1 MTLNDNNELP
11 LTEIR
16 LPLEEIKPY
25 CLTERNHRTSKSQSL
40 NIISSIATKRC
51 EIKKLIYKKVGDIE
65 IIRRGERKP
74 TSLVR
79 LEEGMKTFFFGEN
92 GHVTSE
98 FPSLKK
104 KIRLDKIRK
113 KLKLNEKIDAGAL
126 TYLFLKGNET
136 QIDLRR
142 DILQRKALTRS
153 TNFDIKLDKDIDL
166 KQFVK
171 EKVKEEKEN
180 LKVINKS
187 PLTLI
192 NEKQNNNIS
201 RNWKNYEDSE
211 NSILPK
217 SNTVSIETHYKT
229 LSQPI
234 SKNINCKKLAKIL
247 IKKAGSLED
256 KQEKLDKVL
265 CKIIDHAE
273 MQKPLSVYIKKDI
286 EAIMGVKLKYKKKK
300 GTTKQLL
307 TQSVRIQGDYSYMG
321 KKKANML
328 EISDNIAKMNDK
340 TIKEFGK
347 EIKKKYWQKSDGNQK
362 TMPYEMKRR
371 IEMSD
376 KKMRIKVNQNNLL
389 LEKMRFNLEQEN
401 NYLKVLVK
409 NIIKEKDK

>member
-171 EKVKEEKEN
+171 EKVKEEQEN
-180 LKVINKS
+180 LKAINKS

-217 SNTVSIETHYKT
+217 SNTVTIETHYKT

-234 SKNINCKKLAKIL
+234 SKNINCKQLAKIL

-347 EIKKKYWQKSDGNQK
+347 EIKKKYWQNSDGNKK

>member
-40 NIISSIATKRC
+40 NIISSIATKSC

-171 EKVKEEKEN
+171 EKVKEEQEN
-180 LKVINKS
+180 LKAINKS

-217 SNTVSIETHYKT
+217 SNTVTIETHYKT

-234 SKNINCKKLAKIL
+234 SKNINCKQLAKIL

>member
-1 MTLNDNNELP
+1 M
-11 LTEIR
+11 
-16 LPLEEIKPY
+16 
-25 CLTERNHRTSKSQSL
+25 
-40 NIISSIATKRC
+40 
-51 EIKKLIYKKVGDIE
+51 
-65 IIRRGERKP
+65 
-74 TSLVR
+74 
-79 LEEGMKTFFFGEN
+79 
-92 GHVTSE
+92 
-98 FPSLKK
+98 KK

-171 EKVKEEKEN
+171 EKVKEEQEN
-180 LKVINKS
+180 LKAINKS

-217 SNTVSIETHYKT
+217 SNTVTIETHYKT

-234 SKNINCKKLAKIL
+234 SKNINCKQLAKIL

-389 LEKMRFNLEQEN
+389 LAKMRFNLEQEN

-409 NIIKEKDK
+409 NIIKEKDKSSSN

>member
-1 MTLNDNNELP
+1 MTLNNNNELP

-65 IIRRGERKP
+65 IVRRGERKP
-74 TSLVR
+74 TSLVK
-79 LEEGMKTFFFGEN
+79 LEQGMKTFFFGEN

-153 TNFDIKLDKDIDL
+153 TNFDIKIDKDIDL
-166 KQFVK
+166 KQFLK

-180 LKVINKS
+180 LKEINKN
-187 PLTLI
+187 PLKQ
-192 NEKQNNNIS
+192 KQNNTIS
-201 RNWKNYEDSE
+201 RNMRNNEDSE

-217 SNTVSIETHYKT
+217 SNTISIETHYKT

-234 SKNINCKKLAKIL
+234 SKNINSKKIAKIL
-247 IKKAGSLED
+247 IKKAGSIED

-286 EAIMGVKLKYKKKK
+286 EAIMGVKIKYKKKK
-300 GTTKQLL
+300 GGIKQLL

-340 TIKEFGK
+340 TIKEFSK
-347 EIKKKYWQKSDGNQK
+347 QIKKNYWQKSDGNQK
-362 TMPYEMKRR
+362 TMPYEMKKR
-371 IEMSD
+371 IEMTD
-376 KKMRIKVNQNNLL
+376 KKMRKKINENNIL
-389 LEKMRFNLEQEN
+389 LEKMRFNLEYEN
-401 NYLKVLVK
+401 NNLKELVN
-409 NIIKEKDK
+409 NIIKEKVN

>member
-104 KIRLDKIRK
+104 TIRLDKIRK

-171 EKVKEEKEN
+171 EKVKEEQEN
-180 LKVINKS
+180 LKAINKS

-217 SNTVSIETHYKT
+217 SNTVTIETHYKT

-234 SKNINCKKLAKIL
+234 SKNINCKQLAKIL

-389 LEKMRFNLEQEN
+389 LAKMRFNLEQEN